1 MQVRKA
7 SLEEIKRISSQWKI
21 FRKYNREADDTE
33 VIGQGRVQAKLFSSL
48 PWTKLFMGRKPFETL
63 SSIMLL
69 SPDDSERLL
78 PVSVPASTLESGVAD
93 MEERGAGEGTAGGV
107 DTRSMSTSTSALLP
121 FPVTGSTDGTGPLL
135 GGSDLALRVLS
146 VSGERLH
153 STWTHH

>member
-7 SLEEIKRISSQWKI
+7 SLEEIKRISSKWKI

-63 SSIMLL
+63 SSIMLS

-93 MEERGAGEGTAGGV
+93 MEERGAGEGTAGVV

-121 FPVTGSTDGTGPLL
+121 FPVTGSTGGTGPLL